1 MEQVMPET
9 EPQTQAVAE
18 FYSPQLQPYQFYVPQ
33 NVRRLYISAAGGS
46 GGFAHNAGLLPGGGG
61 SGAPGRGGR
70 VCGVISVNPGEMLVL
85 NVGRGANGN
94 QPGIGVSRS
103 GGKGGDRG
111 QGGGGSNGG
120 GGGAASGVWR

>member
-46 GGFAHNAGLLPGGGG
+46 GGFAHNAGLLPGGADRERPVAAGG
-61 SGAPGRGGR
+61 F
-70 VCGVISVNPGEMLVL
+70 V
-85 NVGRGANGN
+85 
-94 QPGIGVSRS
+94 
-103 GGKGGDRG
+103 
-111 QGGGGSNGG
+111 
-120 GGGAASGVWR
+120 AS